1 MVEVISSVF
10 IAHVAADLKGP
21 LPSCSFN
28 RNREAAEHE
37 MEKAKMRMA
46 QRTMRGMPEESEGE
60 DFSAG
65 PHLPEGDQ
73 VPMVAYDGPKFKE
86 VRSCVQ

>member
-1 MVEVISSVF
+1 M
-10 IAHVAADLKGP
+10 
-21 LPSCSFN
+21 FN
-28 RNREAAEHE
+28 RNREAQEHE
-37 MEKAKMRMA
+37 MERAKFRMA
-46 QRTMRGMPEESEGE
+46 ERTKRGMAEESEGE

-86 VRSCVQ
+86 VRYGVL

>member
-1 MVEVISSVF
+1 
-10 IAHVAADLKGP
+10 
-21 LPSCSFN
+21 
-28 RNREAAEHE
+28 
-37 MEKAKMRMA
+37 MRMA

-60 DFSAG
+60 DFSSG

-86 VRSCVQ
+86 VRWGAARWASQFRFAQ

>member
-1 MVEVISSVF
+1 
-10 IAHVAADLKGP
+10 
-21 LPSCSFN
+21 
-28 RNREAAEHE
+28 
-37 MEKAKMRMA
+37 MRMA

-86 VRSCVQ
+86 VRSCVYSEG